1 MKNKYVFT
9 AVLLA
14 MILFVGSVL
23 TMAYVRAE
31 QKKEQAKDE
40 DLLVVTS
47 FYPMYVAAENVIGD
61 VEGVTLENLSEPQTG
76 YRKWRWHRELFV
88 RCGRVLSGS
97 EDCSGL

>member
-31 QKKEQAKDE
+31 QKKEQGERRRSAG
-40 DLLVVTS
+40 
-47 FYPMYVAAENVIGD
+47 GD
-61 VEGVTLENLSEPQTG
+61 IFLSN
-76 YRKWRWHRELFV
+76 V
-88 RCGRVLSGS
+88 RCSRK
-97 EDCSGL
+97 CHW